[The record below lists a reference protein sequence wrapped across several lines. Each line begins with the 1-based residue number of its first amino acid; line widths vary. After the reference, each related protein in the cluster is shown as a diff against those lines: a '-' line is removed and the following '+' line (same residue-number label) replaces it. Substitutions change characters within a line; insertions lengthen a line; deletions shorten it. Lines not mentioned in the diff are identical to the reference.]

1 MSASAMLLSV
11 RGGLCGP
18 SCVRYIRAVEGGER
32 MSAVRGGGEGG
43 ELRGYVEAPVS
54 LHLSHIH
61 THRHTHTHDD
71 NTSYILSGMF
81 SFTGYH
87 GAAIEI

>member
-61 THRHTHTHDD
+61 THTHTHTH
-71 NTSYILSGMF
+71 TMIIHLISCQGCFLSLDI
-81 SFTGYH
+81 T
-87 GAAIEI
+87 ELP